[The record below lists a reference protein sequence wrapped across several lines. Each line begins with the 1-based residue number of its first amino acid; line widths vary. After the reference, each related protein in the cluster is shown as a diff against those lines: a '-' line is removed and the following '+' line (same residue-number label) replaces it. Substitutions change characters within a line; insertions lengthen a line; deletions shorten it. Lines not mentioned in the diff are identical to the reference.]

1 MTPRP
6 FTLLDA
12 ATAVTAVAIA
22 ALALWIGTHGP
33 LGPLPMQFDLQ
44 GRPDRWGDRAELA
57 MVLGFMAAMAAI
69 SAGSMGWFAARI
81 EDASRRRG
89 LRAGQLVAL
98 VAIAGATAFMTIS
111 ILRETAGD
119 GGASGGWAMAGLG
132 LLLAVI
138 GAGLGRVAPNPLIGV
153 RTPWAYK
160 SRLAWDRSNRLG
172 GRLLFWLG
180 LAALAAAPLAPQ
192 PLGMT
197 ALIVAVMVA
206 AVTAVVESWRVWRAD
221 PDRQPF

>member
-33 LGPLPMQFDLQ
+33 LGPLPMHFDLQ

-57 MVLGFMAAMAAI
+57 MVLCFMAAMAAI
-69 SAGSMGWFAARI
+69 TPGLMGWFAARS
-81 EDASRRRG
+81 EDVSRRRG
-89 LRAGQLVAL
+89 LRMGQLVSL
-98 VAIAGATAFMTIS
+98 IAIAGAAAFMIFS
-111 ILRETAGD
+111 ILRGAAGET
-119 GGASGGWAMAGLG
+119 GASGGWAMAGLG
-132 LLLAVI
+132 LLLAVV
-138 GAGLGRVAPNPLIGV
+138 GAGLGRVAPNPVIGV

-160 SRLAWDRSNRLG
+160 SRLAWDRSNRLA
-172 GRLLFWLG
+172 GRLMFWLG
-180 LAALAAAPLAPQ
+180 LAGLAAAPIAPQ
-192 PLGMT
+192 PVGMT
-197 ALIVAVMVA
+197 SLIVAVLVA
-206 AVTAVVESWRVWRAD
+206 VVVAVVESWRVWRAD

>member
-22 ALALWIGTHGP
+22 ALALWIWTHGP
-33 LGPLPMQFDLQ
+33 SGPVLMQFDLQ

-69 SAGSMGWFAARI
+69 TAGSMGWFAARS
-81 EDASRRRG
+81 EDTARRRG
-89 LRAGQLVAL
+89 LRMGQLVAL
-98 VAIAGATAFMTIS
+98 IAIAGTTAFMTAS
-111 ILRETAGD
+111 ILSDPTGDAGP
-119 GGASGGWAMAGLG
+119 GSGSAMAGLG

-180 LAALAAAPLAPQ
+180 LAGLAAAPIAPQ
-192 PLGMT
+192 PLGVT
-197 ALIVAVMVA
+197 SLTVAVLVA
-206 AVTAVVESWRVWRAD
+206 AVVAVVESWRVWRAD
-221 PDRQPF
+221 PDCQPF